1 MNPLEAYPQ
10 IRKHLYFVQWTVN
23 LILGVIG
30 VVLVSLGESP
40 VWFVITTAAFNF
52 VWSYTGLT
60 ASSNTPDE

>member
-1 MNPLEAYPQ
+1 MNPLEQYPAA
-10 IRKHLYFVQWTVN
+10 RKALYLIQWTVN

-40 VWFVITTAAFNF
+40 VWFVVTTGAFNF

-60 ASSNTPDE
+60 ALSNVSAE